1 MNAPLDSHAV
11 ERADEDDQRVL
22 ERITLFS
29 DGVIAIA
36 ITLLVLDIHLP
47 DVPLG
52 SGSALRDALV
62 DLGPKYFAYV
72 LSFLVVGS
80 FWIGH
85 LQKFRLIRRYDA
97 GLIWLNLLFL
107 MTIGFVPFAS
117 SVLARHAGATGEA
130 FYDGTML
137 VAGLLSAATWLY
149 ASSGDRLIDADL
161 DPALR
166 RRSLLAPVKIAV
178 VFALALILTIAAP
191 HFSRWV
197 WLLLVPAAFERS
209 HRAPRARANRTN

>member
-1 MNAPLDSHAV
+1 M
-11 ERADEDDQRVL
+11 L

-36 ITLLVLDIHLP
+36 ITLLVLDIRLP

-52 SGSALRDALV
+52 SGSALRDALLG
-62 DLGPKYFAYV
+62 LGPKYLAYV
-72 LSFLVVGS
+72 MSFLVVGS
-80 FWIGH
+80 FWVGH

-117 SVLARHAGATGEA
+117 SVLALRAGATGEA
-130 FYDGTML
+130 FYDATML
-137 VAGLLSAATWLY
+137 AAGLLSAATWLY
-149 ASSGDRLIDADL
+149 ASGGDRLIDPGL
-161 DPALR
+161 DPAVR
-166 RRSLLAPVKIAV
+166 RRSLLAPLKMAV

-191 HFSRWV
+191 NVSRWV
-197 WLLLVPAAFERS
+197 WLLLVPAAFGRS
-209 HRAPRARANRTN
+209 HRAPLVRN